1 MRLITHGWRL
11 NRIKLTIE
19 TVILSGS
26 CPGAIM
32 KPTPPLVLVFAASD
46 PTGGAGVQADL
57 LTLSALGCHPLSAIT
72 ALTIQ
77 DTRGVDDVLPMD
89 AEWVADQARMVL
101 EDMRVDAFKLGML
114 GSVEAIAAIA
124 EVLSDYPDVPVVFD
138 PVLASGAGD
147 ELANEEM
154 ISAMKEMLLP
164 QTTVLTPN
172 STEVRRLAWLDEDE
186 DELSLE
192 HAAARLLG
200 YGCEYVF
207 VTGTHENTP
216 RVLNTLYAEQG
227 VVRQDAW
234 DRLSGSYHGSGC
246 TLASA
251 LAAGLAFG
259 HDVSE
264 AAWEA
269 QEFVHESLKAAFR
282 PGMGQYIPQRFFWA
296 RGPDPE
302 GSA

>member
-1 MRLITHGWRL
+1 M
-11 NRIKLTIE
+11 
-19 TVILSGS
+19 
-26 CPGAIM
+26 
-32 KPTPPLVLVFAASD
+32 
-46 PTGGAGVQADL
+46 
-57 LTLSALGCHPLSAIT
+57 GCHPLSAIT

-89 AEWVADQARMVL
+89 SEWVADQARMVL

-124 EVLSDYPDVPVVFD
+124 EVLSDYPDIPVVFD

-147 ELANEEM
+147 ELASEEM

-172 STEVRRLAWLDEDE
+172 STEARRLAWQEEDE

-192 HAAARLLG
+192 LAATRLLG
-200 YGCEYVF
+200 FGCEYILI
-207 VTGTHENTP
+207 TGTHENTP
-216 RVLNTLYAEQG
+216 QVINTLYAEQG
-227 VVRQDAW
+227 VVRRDAW

-251 LAAGLAFG
+251 LAASLAFG
-259 HDVSE
+259 QDVSQ
-264 AAWEA
+264 AAWDA
-269 QEFVHESLKAAFR
+269 QKFTYESLKAAFR
-282 PGMGQYIPQRFFWA
+282 PGMGQYIPERFFWA
-296 RGPDPE
+296 REPSPE

>member
-1 MRLITHGWRL
+1 
-11 NRIKLTIE
+11 
-19 TVILSGS
+19 
-26 CPGAIM
+26 M

-57 LTLSALGCHPLSAIT
+57 LTLAAMGCHPLSAIT

-89 AEWVADQARMVL
+89 SEWVADQARMVL

-147 ELANEEM
+147 ELATEEM

-172 STEVRRLAWLDEDE
+172 STEARRLAWQEEDE

-192 HAAARLLG
+192 LAATRLLG
-200 YGCEYVF
+200 FGCEYILI
-207 VTGTHENTP
+207 TGTHENTP
-216 RVLNTLYAEQG
+216 RVINTLYAERG
-227 VVRQDAW
+227 VVRRDAW
-234 DRLSGSYHGSGC
+234 DRLPGSYHGSGC

-251 LAAGLAFG
+251 LAASLAFG
-259 HDVSE
+259 QDISQAV
-264 AAWEA
+264 WDA
-269 QEFVHESLKAAFR
+269 QEFTYESLKAAFR
-282 PGMGQYIPQRFFWA
+282 PGMGQYIPERFFWA
-296 RGPDPE
+296 RESGPE
-302 GSA
+302 ESA